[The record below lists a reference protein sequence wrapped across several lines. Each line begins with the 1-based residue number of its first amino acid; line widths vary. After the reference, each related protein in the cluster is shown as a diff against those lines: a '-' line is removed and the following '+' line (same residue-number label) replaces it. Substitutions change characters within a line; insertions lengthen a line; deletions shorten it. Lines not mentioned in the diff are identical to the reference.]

1 MKIAFTPKVAN
12 RMINRAKRTFIRYP
26 HRSVSPDWKKA
37 LAGLQVFIVIN
48 LKLKTTAGCA
58 TFMRQRAAK
67 RVFQIPD
74 DLKPALVDNVLGYFI
89 MEINPKLI
97 VANCPKE
104 VYDTIS
110 HELAHCLDFQIRGFY
125 GKDDNA
131 FHDAFWS
138 FLHKRMGGN
147 GKRFIDES
155 FLYPVYKRVSRKAKK
170 IQEDFKPIDNT
181 NL

>member
-26 HRSVSPDWKKA
+26 CRSVSSDWKKA
-37 LAGLQVFIVIN
+37 LAALQVFIVIN

-58 TFMRQRAAK
+58 TFLRLREAR

-74 DLKPALVDNVLGYFI
+74 ELKPTLVDGVLGYFI

-97 VANCPKE
+97 VASTPKE
-104 VYDTIS
+104 VYDTVS
-110 HELAHCLDFQIRGFY
+110 HELAHCLDFKIRGFY
-125 GKDDNA
+125 GKDDNV
-131 FHDAFWS
+131 FHDEFWS

-147 GKRFIDES
+147 GERFIQE
-155 FLYPVYKRVSRKAKK
+155 LHLIPAYKRVYRRAKK
-170 IQEDFKPIDNT
+170 IQEDFKPIDNKD
-181 NL
+181 L